1 MAQTCLPPGFRFHPT
16 DVELVSY
23 YLKRKIMGKKPLI
36 QAISDVELYK
46 FAPWDL
52 PAQSCLQS
60 RDLEW
65 FFFCPRDKKYPN
77 GSRTNRST
85 PNGYWKTSGKD
96 RTIELNSRIVGSKK
110 TLIFHEGKAPKG
122 NRTDWVMYEYK
133 MEDNQLVSAGFS
145 KDDFVLCKI
154 FKKSGLGP
162 RIGEQY
168 GAPFNEEEWEHAD
181 AEMFPL
187 LPNVETSVF
196 PLLPSSEVV
205 NSTDDTRVQPSVA
218 ARAIEEL
225 PVQHLPHVCAGNGS
239 TYQNIT
245 VTGESALMELPSQ
258 HSVESI
264 GDEHSGLP
272 PMSEA
277 EAHAFEVST
286 NDLYNEIAGL
296 AELGVPN
303 GDGFSPSN
311 AGVTEQQPTYFG
323 VPNSENYVNMD
334 DIFAPDTRLSYAYP
348 LPNNQFW
355 HYPMD
360 QFTYSTTLSA
370 AFPSGDSR
378 PTMRIVDDL
387 PAAANN
393 GGFASK
399 PSMQFPLS

>member
-1 MAQTCLPPGFRFHPT
+1 MFIIRSPCIPFMLGHIKMSDFSLGLLF
-16 DVELVSY
+16 
-23 YLKRKIMGKKPLI
+23 YLFI
-36 QAISDVELYK
+36 
-46 FAPWDL
+46 
-52 PAQSCLQS
+52 LQ
-60 RDLEW
+60 
-65 FFFCPRDKKYPN
+65 
-77 GSRTNRST
+77 
-85 PNGYWKTSGKD
+85 
-96 RTIELNSRIVGSKK
+96 
-110 TLIFHEGKAPKG
+110 
-122 NRTDWVMYEYK
+122 
-133 MEDNQLVSAGFS
+133 
-145 KDDFVLCKI
+145 
-154 FKKSGLGP
+154 
-162 RIGEQY
+162 
-168 GAPFNEEEWEHAD
+168 
-181 AEMFPL
+181 
-187 LPNVETSVF
+187 
-196 PLLPSSEVV
+196 
-205 NSTDDTRVQPSVA
+205 
-218 ARAIEEL
+218 
-225 PVQHLPHVCAGNGS
+225 
-239 TYQNIT
+239 
-245 VTGESALMELPSQ
+245 
-258 HSVESI
+258 
-264 GDEHSGLP
+264 HSGLP